1 MGVWSEGLHW
11 AELHWAGGGER
22 LAAGGQV
29 GLAALRF
36 KPSGSRFGDMKP
48 GSKWS
53 SLSTDALFGLVKEV
67 SKIEI

>member
-1 MGVWSEGLHW
+1 M
-11 AELHWAGGGER
+11 
-22 LAAGGQV
+22 